1 MVGAGSAVQGQM
13 GDFASTF
20 APISDDTE
28 EIEIL
33 IDILGA
39 GFSLISAGVW
49 NKGRLSCGNQN
60 DDERLLTV
68 TSNQPGDKGL

>member
-1 MVGAGSAVQGQM
+1 MVGAESAVQGQI
-13 GDFASTF
+13 GAFASTF

-49 NKGRLSCGNQN
+49 NKGWLSCVNQH
-60 DDERLLTV
+60 DQER
-68 TSNQPGDKGL
+68 

>member
-1 MVGAGSAVQGQM
+1 MGA
-13 GDFASTF
+13 FASTF

-33 IDILGA
+33 VDILGA

-49 NKGRLSCGNQN
+49 NKGRLSCVNQN
-60 DDERLLTV
+60 DDE
-68 TSNQPGDKGL
+68 S

>member
-1 MVGAGSAVQGQM
+1 MVSAETAVQGQI
-13 GDFASTF
+13 GAFASTF

-28 EIEIL
+28 EIDIL

-49 NKGRLSCGNQN
+49 NKGRSSCLNQT
-60 DDERLLTV
+60 DDEKQLTFD
-68 TSNQPGDKGL
+68 SNQPGDQRR

>member
-1 MVGAGSAVQGQM
+1 MVGAESAVQGQM
-13 GDFASTF
+13 GAFASTF

-28 EIEIL
+28 EIDIL

-49 NKGRLSCGNQN
+49 NKGQSSCVNQN
-60 DDERLLTV
+60 DNER
-68 TSNQPGDKGL
+68 

>member
-1 MVGAGSAVQGQM
+1 MVGAESAVQGQI
-13 GDFASTF
+13 GAFASTF

-49 NKGRLSCGNQN
+49 NKGRFSYVNQN
-60 DDERLLTV
+60 DDE
-68 TSNQPGDKGL
+68 S

>member
-1 MVGAGSAVQGQM
+1 MVGAESAVQGQI
-13 GDFASTF
+13 GAFASTF

-49 NKGRLSCGNQN
+49 NKG
-60 DDERLLTV
+60 
-68 TSNQPGDKGL
+68 